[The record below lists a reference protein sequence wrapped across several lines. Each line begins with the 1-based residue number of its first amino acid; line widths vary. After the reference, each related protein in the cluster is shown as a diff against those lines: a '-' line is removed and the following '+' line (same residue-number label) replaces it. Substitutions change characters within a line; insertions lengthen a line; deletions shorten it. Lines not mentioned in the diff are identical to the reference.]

1 MFVIYSV
8 ISILTTILLYSSRPF
23 KNTFSYPE
31 YIRYAYLLPNHKNQF
46 AFCCLIIL
54 GCLKWW
60 VLKHKFMSKKI
71 KFISIKSG
79 CPWVHF
85 KLFSLCSRYMSY
97 TKLYLHY
104 NHHSSHTASP
114 KRTYTARHFTLLA
127 QQFFRN
133 NIKCLKTLFLP
144 RQNFRWILDTCRS
157 LRANSDLS
165 IACNKYDGSFQHWAC
180 IYW

>member
-1 MFVIYSV
+1 MLVIYSV

-46 AFCCLIIL
+46 AFCCSIIL
-54 GCLKWW
+54 GCLKLW
-60 VLKHKFMSKKI
+60 VLKHEFMSEKI
-71 KFISIKSG
+71 KFIS
-79 CPWVHF
+79 
-85 KLFSLCSRYMSY
+85 SRYMSY

-144 RQNFRWILDTCRS
+144 WQNFRWILDTCRS